1 MRLRYIKRDGT
12 AGQKIPVPVMLK
24 TNDAAG
30 SSGMKLNTW
39 VGPELTH
46 RTHPEVRQVGPEL
59 PHKWGRN

>member
-24 TNDAAG
+24 TNDAAAG

-39 VGPELTH
+39 VGPEL
-46 RTHPEVRQVGPEL
+46 